1 MAILPPAMSASGAQ
15 LMVKIL
21 MGLAAV
27 VVIAVGGF
35 FGFEFYTQHRV
46 TADVEAAFAQIRA
59 GGGKA
64 SHGKVSFDLKSRTL
78 AIADIAIE
86 SATQPP
92 VRMKIAGLTA
102 SGVSQPDTGRFS
114 ADSVETSDIEIGADI
129 TGPAGGSLSYKMPRV
144 VMKDYT
150 GPMSLQRPSA
160 PASFVETYRSAL
172 EQFAAISASSV
183 SIPSITGT
191 VNFGAALSGDF
202 AYSGAALQDIKGGKI
217 ATMQVERAN
226 FTVNTQQAGKGDK
239 MTGEIANVSSRD
251 FDATAAAAILDPQ
264 KANDDRYYTLYGKT
278 SAGPYTVTSALGLRM
293 RIDQMTIDGV
303 GARPSRL
310 QLPALLAML
319 QAAGATPPTTAQ
331 TREMIDKMAALYE
344 GMRIGTAEMRGL
356 SAETPQGPVK
366 LSAIRFNLEGG
377 KIGEFAVEG
386 LDTNTPKG
394 PVKIGRFALK
404 SLDIAN
410 FMRISAQF
418 ANPAQPPSP
427 ELIAGLFPLIQGVEI
442 KGVTAPFKNTGKF
455 VNLDGF
461 DLNWGQFVGPIPS
474 KARLT
479 AKITTPVDATDPAMK
494 QLIVA
499 GLDQLSADGD
509 IGAEWTEATRS
520 FVVDVPKLEIGGL
533 LKASARIALANV
545 PRQVFSANAA
555 QAIGA
560 SAQIE
565 AGTIELT
572 VRDLGSVDLG
582 VAQYAR
588 TRNVSREDARK
599 AIAQSITE
607 TSTSAPAMEPIRG
620 ALVSFVET
628 PGQTLIIKLTPRAKV
643 PALQLVQL
651 LKTDPLIALAQFRIE
666 ASTGL

>member
-1 MAILPPAMSASGAQ
+1 
-15 LMVKIL
+15 MVKIL

-35 FGFEFYTQHRV
+35 LGFEFYTQRQI
-46 TADVEAAFAQIRA
+46 TSEVEAAFAQIRA

-78 AIADIAIE
+78 RIDDIAAE

-92 VRMKIAGLTA
+92 VRLKVASLTA
-102 SGVSQPDTGRFS
+102 SGIGQPDAGRFS
-114 ADSVETSDIEIGADI
+114 ADSIETSDIEISANI
-129 TGPAGGSLSYKMPRV
+129 AGPAGGSLSYKMPRV
-144 VMKDYT
+144 VMKDYS
-150 GPMSLQRPSA
+150 GPAGLQRPSA
-160 PASFVETYRSAL
+160 PASVIEMYRSAF
-172 EQFAAISASSV
+172 EQFAAVQATSISV
-183 SIPSITGT
+183 PSITGT
-191 VNFGAALSGDF
+191 VNLGAALSGDF
-202 AYSGAALQDIKGGKI
+202 VYSGMALQDIKGGKI
-217 ATMQVERAN
+217 AAMLVERAN
-226 FTVNTQQAGKGDK
+226 FTVNTQQAGKADK
-239 MTGEIANVSSRD
+239 MTGEIANLSSRD
-251 FDATAAAAILDPQ
+251 FDANAVAAILDPQ
-264 KANDDRYYTLYGKT
+264 KANDDRYYSFYGKT

-310 QLPALLAML
+310 QLPALLAMI
-319 QAAGATPPTTAQ
+319 QAAGATSPTPAQ
-331 TREMIDKMAALYE
+331 TRELIDKMATIYE

-356 SAETPQGPVK
+356 SAETPQGPFK
-366 LSAIRFNLEGG
+366 LQAIRFNLEDG
-377 KIGEFAVEG
+377 KIGEFALEG
-386 LDTNTPKG
+386 LDTSAPKG

-410 FMRISAQF
+410 FMRMSAQF
-418 ANPAQPPSP
+418 ANPAQTPTP
-427 ELIAGLFPLIQGVEI
+427 ELIAGLFPLIGGVEI

-461 DLNWGQFVGPIPS
+461 DVNWGQFVGPIPS
-474 KARLT
+474 KVRLT
-479 AKITTPVDATDPAMK
+479 AKMTTPVDATDPSMK
-494 QLIVA
+494 ALIAA
-499 GLDQLSADGD
+499 GLDTLSADGD
-509 IGAEWTEATRS
+509 IGAEWTEAARS

-560 SAQIE
+560 AAQIE

-582 VAQYAR
+582 VVQYAR
-588 TRNVSREDARK
+588 AQNVSRDAARK
-599 AIAQSITE
+599 AIVENIMAS
-607 TSTSAPAMEPIRG
+607 SKDVASANPDAEAAVQ
-620 ALVSFVET
+620 ALARFVES
-628 PGQTLIIKLTPRAKV
+628 PGQTLVVKLTPRAKV
-643 PALQLVQL
+643 PALQLVQM

>member
-1 MAILPPAMSASGAQ
+1 
-15 LMVKIL
+15 MVKVL
-21 MGLAAV
+21 VGLAAA
-27 VVIAVGGF
+27 VVIAVGGD
-35 FGFEFYTQHRV
+35 FGYEFYTQHRI
-46 TADVEAAFAQIRA
+46 ASEVESAFEQIRA

-78 AIADIAIE
+78 TIADIATE
-86 SATQPP
+86 SASQPP
-92 VRMKIAGLTA
+92 MRLKIANVTA
-102 SGVSQPDTGRFS
+102 SGVGQPDTGRFS
-114 ADSVETSDIEIGADI
+114 ADSIETSDMEISANI
-129 TGPAGGSLSYKMPRV
+129 AGPAGGSLSYKMPRV
-144 VMKDYT
+144 VMKDYS
-150 GPMSLQRPSA
+150 GPAGLQRPAA
-160 PASFVETYRSAL
+160 PASVIEMYRSAL
-172 EQFAAISASSV
+172 EQFAAVSATSISV
-183 SIPSITGT
+183 PSITGT
-191 VNFGAALSGDF
+191 VKVGTALSGDF
-202 AYSGAALQDIKGGKI
+202 AYSGTALQDIKGGKI

-226 FTVNTQQAGKGDK
+226 FTVNTQQAGKADK
-239 MTGEIANVSSRD
+239 MTGEIANLSSRD
-251 FDATAAAAILDPQ
+251 FDANAAAAVLDPQ
-264 KANDDRYYTLYGKT
+264 KANDDRYYSFYGKT

-293 RIDQMTIDGV
+293 RIDQMAIDGV

-310 QLPALLAML
+310 QLPALLAMI
-319 QAAGATPPTTAQ
+319 QAAGATSPTPAQ

-356 SAETPQGPVK
+356 SAETPQGPFK
-366 LSAIRFNLEGG
+366 LSAIRFNLEDG

-394 PVKIGRFALK
+394 PIKLGRFALK

-410 FMRISAQF
+410 FMRVSAQF

-442 KGVTAPFKNTGKF
+442 KGVTAPFKNSGKF

-479 AKITTPVDATDPAMK
+479 AKMTTPVDATDPAMK
-494 QLIVA
+494 ALIAA
-499 GLDQLSADGD
+499 GLDTLSADGD

-560 SAQIE
+560 AAQIE

-582 VAQYAR
+582 GAQYAH
-588 TRNVSREDARK
+588 TQNVSREDARK
-599 AIAQSITE
+599 AIAQSIRDS
-607 TSTSAPAMEPIRG
+607 STSETIAPATEAIRG

-628 PGQTLIIKLTPRAKV
+628 PGQTLIIKLTPLAKV
-643 PALQLVQL
+643 PALQLVQT
-651 LKTDPLIALAQFRIE
+651 LKTDPLIALTQFRIE

>member
-1 MAILPPAMSASGAQ
+1 
-15 LMVKIL
+15 MVKIL

-35 FGFEFYTQHRV
+35 FGFEFYTQHRA
-46 TADVEAAFAQIRA
+46 TRDVEAAFEQIRA
-59 GGGKA
+59 GGSKA

-92 VRMKIAGLTA
+92 VRVKIAGLTA

-114 ADSVETSDIEIGADI
+114 ADSVETSNIEIGADI
-129 TGPAGGSLSYKMPRV
+129 NGPAGGSLSYKMPRV
-144 VMKDYT
+144 VVKHYT
-150 GPMSLQRPSA
+150 GPASLQRPSA
-160 PASFVETYRSAL
+160 PASIVETYRSAL
-172 EQFAAISASSV
+172 EQFAAVSASSV

-202 AYSGAALQDIKGGKI
+202 VYSGAVLQDIKGGKI

-226 FTVNTQQAGKGDK
+226 FTVNTQQAGKADK

-251 FDATAAAAILDPQ
+251 FDATAAAAILNPQ
-264 KANDDRYYTLYGKT
+264 KASDDRYYTLYGKT

-319 QAAGATPPTTAQ
+319 QAAGATPPTPAQ

-418 ANPAQPPSP
+418 ANPSQPPSP

-442 KGVTAPFKNTGKF
+442 KGVTAPFKNSGKL
-455 VNLDGF
+455 VSLDGF

-499 GLDQLSADGD
+499 GLDSLSADGD
-509 IGAEWTEATRS
+509 IGAEWTEAARS
-520 FVVDVPKLEIGGL
+520 FVVDVSKLEIGGL
-533 LKASARIALANV
+533 LKASARITLANV

-560 SAQIE
+560 SVQIE

-572 VRDLGSVDLG
+572 VRDRGSVDLG
-582 VAQYAR
+582 IAQYAR
-588 TRNVSREDARK
+588 TRNLSREDARK
-599 AIAQSITE
+599 AIAQSIRD
-607 TSTSAPAMEPIRG
+607 TSTSASAMEAISG

-628 PGQTLIIKLTPRAKV
+628 PGQTLVIKLTPRAKV
-643 PALQLVQL
+643 PALQLFQL
-651 LKTDPLIALAQFRIE
+651 LKTDPLLALAQFRIE

>member
-1 MAILPPAMSASGAQ
+1 
-15 LMVKIL
+15 MVKIL

-35 FGFEFYTQHRV
+35 FGFEFYTQRQI
-46 TADVEAAFAQIRA
+46 TSEVEAAFAQIRA

-78 AIADIAIE
+78 RIDDIAAE

-92 VRMKIAGLTA
+92 VRLKVASLTA
-102 SGVSQPDTGRFS
+102 SGVGQPDTGRFS
-114 ADSVETSDIEIGADI
+114 ADSIETSDIEISANI
-129 TGPAGGSLSYKMPRV
+129 AGPAGGSLSYKMPRV
-144 VMKDYT
+144 VMKDYS
-150 GPMSLQRPSA
+150 GPASLQRPSA
-160 PASFVETYRSAL
+160 SASVIEMYRSAF
-172 EQFAAISASSV
+172 EQFAAVQATSISV
-183 SIPSITGT
+183 PSITGT

-202 AYSGAALQDIKGGKI
+202 VYSGMALQDIKGGKI
-217 ATMQVERAN
+217 AAMLVERAN
-226 FTVNTQQAGKGDK
+226 FTVNTQQAGKADK
-239 MTGEIANVSSRD
+239 MTGEIANLSSRD
-251 FDATAAAAILDPQ
+251 FDANAVAAILDPQ
-264 KANDDRYYTLYGKT
+264 KANDDRYYSFYGKT

-310 QLPALLAML
+310 QLPALLAMI
-319 QAAGATPPTTAQ
+319 QAAGATSPTPAQ
-331 TREMIDKMAALYE
+331 TRELIDKMAALYE

-366 LSAIRFNLEGG
+366 LQAIRFNLEDG
-377 KIGEFAVEG
+377 KIGEFALEG
-386 LDTNTPKG
+386 LDTSAPKG

-410 FMRISAQF
+410 FMRMSAQF
-418 ANPAQPPSP
+418 ANPAQTPTP
-427 ELIAGLFPLIQGVEI
+427 ELIAGLFPLIGGVEI

-461 DLNWGQFVGPIPS
+461 DVNWGQFVGPIPS
-474 KARLT
+474 KVRLT
-479 AKITTPVDATDPAMK
+479 AKMTTPVDAADPSMK
-494 QLIVA
+494 ALIAA
-499 GLDQLSADGD
+499 GLDTLAADGD
-509 IGAEWTEATRS
+509 IAAEWTEAARN

-555 QAIGA
+555 QAMGA
-560 SAQIE
+560 AAQIE
-565 AGTIELT
+565 AGMIELT

-582 VAQYAR
+582 VVQYAR
-588 TRNVSREDARK
+588 AQNVSRDAARK
-599 AIAQSITE
+599 AIVENIMAS
-607 TSTSAPAMEPIRG
+607 SKDVASANPDAEAAVQ
-620 ALVSFVET
+620 ALARFVES
-628 PGQTLIIKLTPRAKV
+628 PGQTLVIKLTPRAKV

>member
-1 MAILPPAMSASGAQ
+1 
-15 LMVKIL
+15 MVKVL
-21 MGLAAV
+21 VGLAAA
-27 VVIAVGGF
+27 VVIAVGGY
-35 FGFEFYTQHRV
+35 FGFEFYTQHRI
-46 TADVEAAFAQIRA
+46 ASEVESAFEQIRA

-78 AIADIAIE
+78 TIADIATE
-86 SATQPP
+86 SASQPP
-92 VRMKIAGLTA
+92 MRLKIANVTA
-102 SGVSQPDTGRFS
+102 SGVGQPDTGRFS
-114 ADSVETSDIEIGADI
+114 ADSIETSDMEISANI
-129 TGPAGGSLSYKMPRV
+129 AGPAGGSLSYKMPRV
-144 VMKDYT
+144 VMKDYS
-150 GPMSLQRPSA
+150 GPAGLQRPAA
-160 PASFVETYRSAL
+160 PASVIEMYRSAL
-172 EQFAAISASSV
+172 EQFAAVSATSISV
-183 SIPSITGT
+183 PSITGT
-191 VNFGAALSGDF
+191 VKVGTALSGDF

-293 RIDQMTIDGV
+293 RIDQMTLDGV

-331 TREMIDKMAALYE
+331 TREIIDKMAALYE

-442 KGVTAPFKNTGKF
+442 
-455 VNLDGF
+455 
-461 DLNWGQFVGPIPS
+461 
-474 KARLT
+474 
-479 AKITTPVDATDPAMK
+479 
-494 QLIVA
+494 
-499 GLDQLSADGD
+499 
-509 IGAEWTEATRS
+509 
-520 FVVDVPKLEIGGL
+520 
-533 LKASARIALANV
+533 
-545 PRQVFSANAA
+545 
-555 QAIGA
+555 
-560 SAQIE
+560 
-565 AGTIELT
+565 
-572 VRDLGSVDLG
+572 
-582 VAQYAR
+582 
-588 TRNVSREDARK
+588 
-599 AIAQSITE
+599 
-607 TSTSAPAMEPIRG
+607 
-620 ALVSFVET
+620 
-628 PGQTLIIKLTPRAKV
+628 
-643 PALQLVQL
+643 
-651 LKTDPLIALAQFRIE
+651 
-666 ASTGL
+666 